1 MKKLASLLLC
11 LSLGLF
17 TLARATK
24 SADTATT
31 GGKTAHKKPTAQRAD
46 AEYLL
51 NRAGK
56 TLAEE
61 DTDEEVTPADDD
73 STEDA
78 SADED
83 EHMSE
88 DDGSDASV
96 EDPAD
101 DDGADADGSGDNAGG
116 DEGD

>member
-11 LSLGLF
+11 FSLGLF

-24 SADTATT
+24 PVETATA
-31 GGKTAHKKPTAQRAD
+31 GAKTAHKKQTAQRGD

-51 NRAGK
+51 NHAGK

-73 STEDA
+73 STEEA
-78 SADED
+78 SDDED

-88 DDGSDASV
+88 DDGSDASA
-96 EDPAD
+96 EGTAD
-101 DDGADADGSGDNAGG
+101 DDRTDADGDGDNGG
-116 DEGD
+116 SDGGN